1 MSAFIVRSEQS
12 ELGWNKNKTV
22 HIGWE
27 TMDRKKGTPQIKIG
41 KGATKEEDIPST
53 STYILLDTF
62 LLCKILNKF

>member
-1 MSAFIVRSEQS
+1 MSAFVVRSEES

-27 TMDRKKGTPQIKIG
+27 TMDRKKGTPQIKFG

-53 STYILLDTF
+53 YI
-62 LLCKILNKF
+62 

>member
-1 MSAFIVRSEQS
+1 MSAFIVRSKQS

-27 TMDRKKGTPQIKIG
+27 TRDRKKGTPQIKFG
-41 KGATKEEDIPST
+41 KGATKEEDIP